1 MQEVVGQLLEPLV
14 AQQHFVELVG
24 EVELGQLGLVKTVA
38 QALIQLLLAQ
48 LSDTAAAAQEE
59 MVHPEVHHMEAQ
71 MAISYL
77 LQRVQ
82 QETVLP
88 IEVAV
93 ELEQQMVTVALV
105 VRVLL

>member
-14 AQQHFVELVG
+14 AQQDLVELVE

-59 MVHPEVHHMEAQ
+59 MVHLEPHHMVAQ
-71 MAISYL
+71 LVGSQVQ
-77 LQRVQ
+77 LQ
-82 QETVLP
+82 
-88 IEVAV
+88 
-93 ELEQQMVTVALV
+93 
-105 VRVLL
+105 VLLETEQKILAVVVPDQQLELVQLVDQA

>member
-1 MQEVVGQLLEPLV
+1 
-14 AQQHFVELVG
+14 
-24 EVELGQLGLVKTVA
+24 
-38 QALIQLLLAQ
+38 
-48 LSDTAAAAQEE
+48 
-59 MVHPEVHHMEAQ
+59 MEAQ
-71 MAISYL
+71 LAISYL

-105 VRVLL
+105 VLVL